1 MGTAKCQNV
10 FSRGFVFF
18 QHLSSS
24 LHVKTGLGPL
34 RSSQSLTNGFEQA
47 YKNGCKYFSLPVS
60 EHANQKGSL
69 KTIFLSV
76 AQIHPYPLA
85 AQLGETDF

>member
-1 MGTAKCQNV
+1 MSLVEG
-10 FSRGFVFF
+10 FSL
-18 QHLSSS
+18 LSALENS
-24 LHVKTGLGPL
+24 LHVKTGPGPL
-34 RSSQSLTNGFEQA
+34 RSSLSLTNRFEQA
-47 YKNGCKYFSLPVS
+47 YKNGCKYFSLLVS

>member
-1 MGTAKCQNV
+1 MSDA
-10 FSRGFVFF
+10 FSGGALVLF
-18 QHLSSS
+18 QHLKTGPGPLKSS
-24 LHVKTGLGPL
+24 L
-34 RSSQSLTNGFEQA
+34 SLMNGFEQV

-69 KTIFLSV
+69 RTVFLSV
-76 AQIHPYPLA
+76 PQIHPYPLA

>member
-1 MGTAKCQNV
+1 M
-10 FSRGFVFF
+10 
-18 QHLSSS
+18 
-24 LHVKTGLGPL
+24 
-34 RSSQSLTNGFEQA
+34 NGFEQV

-69 KTIFLSV
+69 RTVFLSV
-76 AQIHPYPLA
+76 PQIHPYPLA